1 MKNKLTKKEIELMPK
16 IRDKW
21 IDIAFNTKINKE
33 EARAGVKWLYY
44 ISNLKEPSV
53 VFVNSPE
60 DFAKKFGGSVRDS
73 VGASVRDSVWASVRD
88 SVRASVRDSVG
99 DSVRASVRAS
109 VGASVG
115 ASVWASVRDSV
126 RDSVGASVGASVRA
140 SVRDS
145 VGDSVRAS
153 VGDSVGASVRD
164 SVGDS
169 ISWTS
174 LCYDAD
180 WASWYDYFRKIK
192 VVNNTK
198 VNKYLGFL
206 KSGAFYCM
214 FFEKKAFIMSC
225 PTSVKQDERK
235 RLHSLTS
242 PALEFKG
249 GFKKYYI
256 HGVEFTKEWW
266 EKIVKGKLTAQEVF
280 AIDNIEH
287 RRVAYECMDKSKM
300 TSLKDFKVLD
310 EQVDEKGN
318 KMKVVSFNVQNM
330 KEDLIFLN
338 VICPSTKR
346 EYYLGTDQK
355 TCKEAKAKSF
365 GLDEIE
371 FVDEW

>member
-73 VGASVRDSVWASVRD
+73 VW
-88 SVRASVRDSVG
+88 
-99 DSVRASVRAS
+99 
-109 VGASVG
+109 
-115 ASVWASVRDSV
+115 
-126 RDSVGASVGASVRA
+126 
-140 SVRDS
+140 
-145 VGDSVRAS
+145 
-153 VGDSVGASVRD
+153 DSVGASVRD